1 MFLCGD
7 GEFWPAGL
15 EKYTTGLPFVVM
27 GSISR
32 CFCVVGGLFGPIVV
46 CMRELLDEL
55 DRRVCEFFGG

>member
-1 MFLCGD
+1 MFPCGD

-15 EKYTTGLPFVVM
+15 EKCTAGLPFVVM
-27 GSISR
+27 GSTSG
-32 CFCVVGGLFGPIVV
+32 CFCVVGGSFGPTAV